1 MMIYLFALSFWLCS
15 CNQNDDTPVIPS
27 QTEQTVIMFFP
38 WSTNLTSYFLQN
50 IKDFESAI
58 ENNILTNER
67 VLVCFSQSP
76 TKAILFELKFD
87 KGKSVRDTLKS
98 YENPAFT
105 TSEGITSVLNDI
117 KTISPA
123 NRYAMIIGCH
133 GMGWLPVAKTKA
145 SGMTTKFHWDYKGG
159 PMTRFFGGLTSEYQI
174 NTTTLAEGITDAGIK
189 MDYILFDDCYMST
202 IEVAY
207 DLKDVTNYLIACPT
221 EIMAYGFPYQT
232 VAPFLLGDVDYPSVC
247 NAFYDFYSS
256 YSSPYG
262 TIGVTDCAEL
272 DRLAVIMKEIN
283 QQFTFKTSQLTDIQ
297 RMDGY
302 SPVIFFD
309 LGDYVAHLCEDSS
322 LLELF
327 NQQLNRAVPYKAH
340 TAKYYSA
347 IIHGAVA
354 IKSYSGTVVSDPS
367 TNSLASPKEET
378 KWYKATH

>member
-1 MMIYLFALSFWLCS
+1 MKRMMIYLFALSFWLCS

-133 GMGWLPVAKTKA
+133 GMAARCQNQSEWHDHKIPL
-145 SGMTTKFHWDYKGG
+145 
-159 PMTRFFGGLTSEYQI
+159 GL
-174 NTTTLAEGITDAGIK
+174 
-189 MDYILFDDCYMST
+189 
-202 IEVAY
+202 
-207 DLKDVTNYLIACPT
+207 
-221 EIMAYGFPYQT
+221 
-232 VAPFLLGDVDYPSVC
+232 
-247 NAFYDFYSS
+247 
-256 YSSPYG
+256 
-262 TIGVTDCAEL
+262 
-272 DRLAVIMKEIN
+272 
-283 QQFTFKTSQLTDIQ
+283 
-297 RMDGY
+297 
-302 SPVIFFD
+302 
-309 LGDYVAHLCEDSS
+309 
-322 LLELF
+322 
-327 NQQLNRAVPYKAH
+327 
-340 TAKYYSA
+340 
-347 IIHGAVA
+347 
-354 IKSYSGTVVSDPS
+354 
-367 TNSLASPKEET
+367 
-378 KWYKATH
+378 